1 MKFGSAAKESL
12 TKSPEKNTLVPVS
25 RHSSAFEQFSAMLQS
40 SDNLSVLDMS
50 GASQAN
56 VSFITGLG
64 HRISTEDILGT
75 MEQCFSTDFIEDQ
88 KQASKAQRFMDQTL
102 TFPDQSFDGAL
113 VWDTLQFLVSPV
125 LDQVVA
131 QLLRVMRPG
140 GLVLVFFRAD
150 ERASRI
156 PMHNYRI
163 QDHRTL
169 FVSPRGKFQNVQFF
183 HNRLLEKLFQDAAS
197 VKFFLT
203 RDHLRELIVRR

>member
-1 MKFGSAAKESL
+1 
-12 TKSPEKNTLVPVS
+12 
-25 RHSSAFEQFSAMLQS
+25 
-40 SDNLSVLDMS
+40 MS

-64 HRISTEDILGT
+64 HRISTDDILGT
-75 MEQCFSTDFIEDQ
+75 MEQCFTNDFVEDQ
-88 KQASKAQRFMDQTL
+88 KLASKAQRFMDQTL
-102 TFPDQSFDGAL
+102 TFSDQSFDGAL

-125 LDQVVA
+125 LEQVVA

-140 GLVLVFFRAD
+140 GLMLVFFRSD
-150 ERASRI
+150 ENATRI
-156 PMHNYRI
+156 PMYNYRI

-169 FVSPRGKFQNVQFF
+169 FVSPRGGYQTVQFF
-183 HNRLLEKLFQDAAS
+183 HNRVLERLFQNAGS

>member
-12 TKSPEKNTLVPVS
+12 TRPSEKNALVPVS

-40 SDNLSVLDMS
+40 SGNLSVLDMS

-140 GLVLVFFRAD
+140 GLILVFFRAD

-169 FVSPRGKFQNVQFF
+169 FVLPRGKYQNVQFF

>member
-1 MKFGSAAKESL
+1 MKFGDAAKQSL
-12 TKSPEKNTLVPVS
+12 TKTSEKNAPVAMS
-25 RHSSAFEQFSAMLQS
+25 RHSSGFEQFSAMLQRS
-40 SDNLSVLDMS
+40 GNLSILDMS

-64 HRISTEDILGT
+64 HRISTDDILGT
-75 MEQCFSTDFIEDQ
+75 MEQCFTSDFVEDQ
-88 KQASKAQRFMDQTL
+88 KIASKAQRFMDQTL

-113 VWDTLQFLVSPV
+113 VWDTLQFLVTPV
-125 LDQVVA
+125 LEQLVT

-140 GLVLVFFRAD
+140 GLMLVFFRAD
-150 ERASRI
+150 EKAGRI
-156 PMHNYRI
+156 PMYNYRI

-169 FVSPRGKFQNVQFF
+169 FVSPRGSYQNVQFF
-183 HNRLLEKLFQDAAS
+183 HNRVLERLFQNAAS